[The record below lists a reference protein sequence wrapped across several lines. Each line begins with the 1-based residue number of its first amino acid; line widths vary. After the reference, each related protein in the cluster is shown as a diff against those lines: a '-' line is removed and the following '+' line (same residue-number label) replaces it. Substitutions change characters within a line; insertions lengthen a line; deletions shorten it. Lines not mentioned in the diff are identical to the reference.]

1 MKKLLFAFT
10 LALALVAG
18 AKDQYD
24 IRPSETAE
32 KAPTAAEWQQAN
44 RDALAAAT
52 APEKL
57 AAFVATPEAA
67 EALLAK
73 VKPAYATEPMDA
85 MRVAAVTQYVM
96 SLKGGAWWQFW
107 APSMPAGRRVWIGA
121 LLKAAEDAKDAYV
134 CEFCLDQL
142 RWCGCKCQVP
152 AIAAIGAKSSDK
164 GVKDVAAI
172 AVKELSK

>member
-1 MKKLLFAFT
+1 MKKLLFAT
-10 LALALVAG
+10 VLAFAIAAG

-44 RDALAAAT
+44 RDALAAET

-57 AAFVATPEAA
+57 AAFVASPEAA
-67 EALLAK
+67 AALLAK
-73 VKPAYATEPMDA
+73 VKPAYATDPMDA
-85 MRVAAVTQYVM
+85 MRIAAVTQYVM
-96 SLKGGAWWQFW
+96 ARKGGAWWQFW
-107 APSMPAGRRVWIGA
+107 APSMPAERRVWMDA
-121 LLKAAEDAKDAYV
+121 LLKTAEGAKDAYV

-164 GVKDVAAI
+164 GVKDLVSI
-172 AVKELSK
+172 ATKELSK